1 MSKIQLLRVFLNERL
16 AVAVDEIFGAVEKT
30 ITEYQEEVSRSK
42 DENDRLQRLLE
53 IALKPEL
60 KLHRADLQQL
70 TFRVSEEE
78 VHPDQQKCVQE
89 WSPSLGQED
98 PEFTQIKEEQE
109 EPRTSQ
115 WEEQLQGLEDDTK
128 DSIFIPACVK
138 GDCDENPTLHSYLY
152 HGQNE
157 VNGERVSL
165 PSTSTKPINTEPYE
179 EDYLVSELTSDSH
192 TLAAVDCSAVQ
203 RENSAT
209 VNGMESGVPQ
219 SGFKRGKSNKTW
231 TVKRQSS
238 RANNKGRNSTKSSI
252 LKSPS
257 QSHNAPCHCK
267 VCGMSFHY
275 MGSLVNHV
283 QTHTMDKEHPCG
295 VCGKC
300 IESTE
305 SMKDHLQIH
314 SAAKF
319 SCKVCSKCFTRNSKL
334 TVHMRTHTGEKPHH
348 CRDCGHRF
356 STGSHLRVHMR
367 THTGEKPYVCPDCG
381 IGFFQSEHLKAHIRI
396 HTGEKPYHCR
406 FCDKCFRTGTNLT
419 GHMRTHRGEII

>member
-1 MSKIQLLRVFLNERL
+1 YS
-16 AVAVDEIFGAVEKT
+16 
-30 ITEYQEEVSRSK
+30 
-42 DENDRLQRLLE
+42 
-53 IALKPEL
+53 
-60 KLHRADLQQL
+60 DLQQL

-115 WEEQLQGLEDDTK
+115 WEEQLQGLEYDTK
-128 DSIFIPACVK
+128 DSIFIPAC
-138 GDCDENPTLHSYLY
+138 
-152 HGQNE
+152 
-157 VNGERVSL
+157 RVSL
-165 PSTSTKPINTEPYE
+165 PSTSTKPINTEHYE

-348 CRDCGHRF
+348 CRDCGQRF

-406 FCDKCFRTGTNLT
+406 FCDKCFRTESMKHHIQTHIADRMCCHVCSKCFTSNRDLIV
-419 GHMRTHRGEII
+419 HMRTHTGDKPYQCSDCGKEFSVRNSLKRHMKIHKCHTGENVYECSDCSKYFSDSGCLNF

>member
-30 ITEYQEEVSRSK
+30 ITDYQEEVSRSK

-60 KLHRADLQQL
+60 KLHRAGLGHSL
-70 TFRVSEEE
+70 VCLVTLNFILY
-78 VHPDQQKCVQE
+78 E

-128 DSIFIPACVK
+128 DSIFTPACVK

-165 PSTSTKPINTEPYE
+165 PSTSTKQINTEPYE
-179 EDYLVSELTSDSH
+179 EDYMVSELTSDSH
-192 TLAAVDCSAVQ
+192 TLAAVDCYAVQ
-203 RENSAT
+203 RENSEIF
-209 VNGMESGVPQ
+209 NGMESGVPQ

-238 RANNKGRNSTKSSI
+238 RVNKGRNSTKSSI

-267 VCGMSFHY
+267 VY
-275 MGSLVNHV
+275 
-283 QTHTMDKEHPCG
+283 
-295 VCGKC
+295 
-300 IESTE
+300 
-305 SMKDHLQIH
+305 HLQIH

-319 SCKVCSKCFTRNSKL
+319 SCNVCSKCFTRNSKL

-348 CRDCGHRF
+348 CRDCGQRF

>member
-60 KLHRADLQQL
+60 KLHRAGLGHS
-70 TFRVSEEE
+70 FE

-115 WEEQLQGLEDDTK
+115 WEEQLQGLEDDNK

-138 GDCDENPTLHSYLY
+138 GDCDENPTLQSYLY

-165 PSTSTKPINTEPYE
+165 PSTSTKPINTEHYE

-283 QTHTMDKEHPCG
+283 QTHTMDKEHP
-295 VCGKC
+295 
-300 IESTE
+300 S
-305 SMKDHLQIH
+305 
-314 SAAKF
+314 KF

-348 CRDCGHRF
+348 CRDCGQRF

-367 THTGEKPYVCPDCG
+367 THTGEKPYYPSLNASYQNIQEDHNG
-381 IGFFQSEHLKAHIRI
+381 TFLDYDQFLPLHPSTSLNQKMAAHCLDSR
-396 HTGEKPYHCR
+396 
-406 FCDKCFRTGTNLT
+406 
-419 GHMRTHRGEII
+419 